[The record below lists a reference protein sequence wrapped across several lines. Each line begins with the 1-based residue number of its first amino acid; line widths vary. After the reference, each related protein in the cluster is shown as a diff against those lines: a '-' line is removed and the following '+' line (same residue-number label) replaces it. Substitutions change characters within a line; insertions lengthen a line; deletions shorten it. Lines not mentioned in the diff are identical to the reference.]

1 VTAVASGTPFVHM
14 THPGIDGETLV
25 PDDASVVEAFEAK
38 GWIRSEGIPEHLDP
52 DAPNTGRMAQ
62 APILTPSVAEA
73 EPPPPAAATPP
84 DPVTT
89 DPAVTE
95 TEEPAP
101 TPGPGSSRVPT
112 PAPAAGD
119 DTTGE

>member
-1 VTAVASGTPFVHM
+1 MQFVHM
-14 THPGIDGETLV
+14 THPDTGGETLV
-25 PDDASVVEAFEAK
+25 PDDESVLETFEAK
-38 GWIRSEGIPEHLDP
+38 GWVRSETVPEHLDP

-73 EPPPPAAATPP
+73 EPAPPPVPP
-84 DPVTT
+84 DPETAS
-89 DPAVTE
+89 PAVPE

-101 TPGPGSSRVPT
+101 ATGGPGSSRVPPT
-112 PAPAAGD
+112 RAPAAGD